1 VPQAP
6 TPRAPS
12 ADRVEPVSA
21 PTVSAATEAPG
32 QVLVPADASE
42 LVVVPEGTYE
52 LGPELGSGG
61 SSRVFL
67 ARDRRLGR
75 EVALKVLQRTE
86 PVALE
91 RFLREGR
98 ITARLQHPAIVPLHE
113 MGRLSTGEP
122 FLAMKRSTGLPLD
135 RAIATAAGLEARLA
149 LLPSVLAA
157 CNAVAYA
164 HAAGVIHRDLKPSNV
179 LLGEFDETLVA
190 DWGLAKEISDPAERR
205 PGAAD
210 EVSADEVSDTSGGV
224 SGDSAGLTVAGG
236 TLGTPAY
243 MPPEQARG
251 EPADARSDVWA
262 LGAML
267 SQVVSGAPPYSGATA
282 VEILEQVRS
291 GPPPPLRSTTP
302 AAPPELASIVDR
314 ALAFAPGDRYP
325 DASALAEEL
334 RAYLAGRR
342 VRAHAYTARE
352 LVSHW
357 MRRHRTLVRVG
368 AASLVVLLAGG
379 AFSFLRIVQ
388 EKRRAEVLRVV
399 AETRRDAAEELV
411 QFVVFRLRDDLQSL
425 GRLDLLASTGERVEE
440 YYERLQSVE
449 ANPGADARLRAA
461 AALELLG
468 DVARDRGDHTRALP
482 LQRRALQLRES
493 ALGEAPGDPQRLR
506 AVSNSW
512 SRIASSELGL
522 GRLDP
527 ARAAGQRALDLAV
540 EAADRQPDD
549 FAVQK
554 NVYRISA
561 NLSNI
566 LYRRGETDAALQRL
580 VVARDRLASFATRHR
595 SDETLHELAAAELSL
610 GHLLQAVD
618 RLEEAHTTLTR
629 SVDLWRDLATRKR
642 EDASVQVVFAGAL
655 HVTSTVESKR
665 GDWTGAS
672 RLMDEAVATRQQLSA
687 GDPSNRLW
695 RDSFASTL
703 TDRCQLSADRGQPER
718 GRPDCQRAVEI
729 YRTLV
734 REQPGN
740 DTWGDGLI
748 RTLSELSDVERRSGM
763 LEEAR
768 RSSLEA
774 IDLDRRMRTSRP
786 RDAVVRQMWIVAH
799 ARAAEAERGRSPA
812 HARELLETALAEV
825 RALRAEQPTNARRR
839 HDEADLVLSRA
850 ELDLVLGNHAAATAG
865 LEEARAALEPD
876 RAVGTQLGLELP
888 VLRARAALLAHA
900 LAAAGGHRSA
910 PGKELA
916 AALRELAPLRARLDA
931 EDSAVL
937 ARLERVARPRT
948 AHAAGP

>member
-1 VPQAP
+1 MPQAR

-12 ADRVEPVSA
+12 ADRVEPVAA
-21 PTVSAATEAPG
+21 PTVSAVTEAPG
-32 QVLVPADASE
+32 QVLVPADASD
-42 LVVVPEGTYE
+42 LVLVPEDTYE

-75 EVALKVLQRTE
+75 EVALKILQRTE
-86 PVALE
+86 PVAIE

-135 RAIATAAGLEARLA
+135 RAIAAATGLEARLA
-149 LLPSVLAA
+149 LLPGVLAA

-164 HAAGVIHRDLKPSNV
+164 HASGVIHRDLKPSNV

-210 EVSADEVSDTSGGV
+210 AVSGHEVSGT

-267 SQVVSGAPPYSGATA
+267 SHVVSGAPPYSGASA

-342 VRAHAYTARE
+342 VRAHAYTPRE

-368 AASLVVLLAGG
+368 AASLAVLLAGG
-379 AFSFLRIVQ
+379 AFSFFRIVQ
-388 EKRRAEVLRVV
+388 EKRRAEALRVV

-440 YYERLQSVE
+440 YYQRLQSVE

-610 GHLLQAVD
+610 GYLLQAVD

-655 HVTSTVESKR
+655 HVTSTVDSKR

-672 RLMDEAVATRQQLSA
+672 RLMDEAVGTRQQLSA

-703 TDRCQLSADRGQPER
+703 TDRCQLSADRGQPEH
-718 GRPDCQRAVEI
+718 GRPDCQRAVEL

-734 REQPGN
+734 REQPEN

-748 RTLSELSDVERRSGM
+748 RALSELSDVERRSGM

-850 ELDLVLGNHAAATAG
+850 ELDLVLGDHAAATAG

-876 RAVGTQLGLELP
+876 RAVETELGLELP

-900 LAAAGGHRSA
+900 LAAAGGHPSI
-910 PGKELA
+910 PEKELA
-916 AALRELAPLRARLDA
+916 AALRALAPLRPRLDA